1 MLQYGVFI
9 VILSIILKSIMLNA
23 KSKETRYEKIIY
35 ILLAMFVS
43 MAEMHAIA
51 DGGNSGIKNVNEV
64 TNHLR
69 FNGKELTFDTAECR
83 YYATLPSKLLGGGDY
98 AVKVDYSLKNG
109 FGGLTLK
116 IDNVA
121 VGADSV
127 TVLKDVTCARTYQ
140 MTLADSAGDVRA
152 EASVQFTFMPI
163 VEVRVDSSCNSETFT
178 TGAWRVICA
187 DDAGPDTAV
196 IAAFRHRG
204 NFAQYFPKKS
214 YAVKLRDEEGESVD
228 RSYFGLRSDNN
239 WILDAMA
246 ADMTCMRNR
255 VATDLWNEF
264 AERPYYF
271 SKEKKALTGTRGRM
285 VEVFLNGRYNGIYC
299 MTEKLDRKQLKLKK
313 YKEEKKDDDKK
324 DKDEDKKDGDKKR
337 KEKEED
343 DEVGKGEVHGLL
355 YKPADWCYEVLMGH
369 EPYQQTFPRLTP
381 CGFGN
386 TLGVEGWTSFEQ
398 KYPDYEE
405 EAVEW
410 TPLWNAVNFVATS
423 TDEDFEENV
432 GKYFDMP
439 VVNDYYLFIDLL
451 LATDNHGKNIY
462 YFVYDRKGA
471 NGDLISLAPWDLDG
485 VFGARWSGS
494 VEVTKDFTLD
504 LDDYLWNY
512 ESGQHTLFYRLM
524 KSPNLKW
531 KETLASRYA
540 KLRGTVINGDSLA
553 QRFATYANVFVKSG
567 ADKREEARWNSGVW
581 QHSEIVHAVEYCENW
596 VKGRITALDQKYGY
610 STGGV
615 SDVKADFGVTVKG
628 GRQSIVINSRDGRR
642 VNVYGMQGT
651 LVRSVQINA
660 GSTVIDGIAPGMY
673 VVEHQKVVVR

>member
-1 MLQYGVFI
+1 
-9 VILSIILKSIMLNA
+9 
-23 KSKETRYEKIIY
+23 
-35 ILLAMFVS
+35 MFVF

-51 DGGNSGIKNVNEV
+51 DEGNSGIKNVSEV
-64 TNHLR
+64 IDHLR
-69 FNGKELTFDTAECR
+69 FNGKELTFDTAECK
-83 YYATLPSKLLGGGDY
+83 YYATLPQRLLDGGDY
-98 AVKVDYSLKNG
+98 AVRVDYSLKNG

-116 IDNVA
+116 IDSID
-121 VGADSV
+121 ADADGV
-127 TVLKDVTCARTYQ
+127 TVLKDVTCARAYQ
-140 MTLADSAGDVRA
+140 MTLTDSAGDVRA

-163 VEVRVDSSCNSETFT
+163 LEVRVDSSCNSETFT
-178 TGAWRVICA
+178 TGSWRVICA
-187 DDAGPDTAV
+187 DNAGPDTAV

-214 YAVKLRDEEGESVD
+214 YAVKLRDEKGESVD
-228 RSYFGLRSDNN
+228 RAYFGLRSDNN

-264 AERPYYF
+264 AARPYYF

-313 YKEEKKDDDKK
+313 YKEKKKAEDDKDDDKK
-324 DKDEDKKDGDKKR
+324 DKDKKDGDKKR
-337 KEKEED
+337 KEKEKGDD
-343 DEVGKGEVHGLL
+343 DEVSKGEVHGLL

-369 EPYQQTFPRLTP
+369 EPYQRAFPRLTP
-381 CGFGN
+381 NGFSN
-386 TLGVEGWTSFEQ
+386 TLGVEGWTGFEQ

-423 TDEDFEENV
+423 TDEYFDENV

-439 VVNDYYLFIDLL
+439 VVNDYYLFLDLL

-504 LDDYLWNY
+504 LDEYLWNY

-531 KETLASRYA
+531 KEALANRYA
-540 KLRGTVINGDSLA
+540 SLRSTFIDGDSLA
-553 QRFATYANVFVKSG
+553 QRFDTYANVFVKSG
-567 ADKREEARWNSGVW
+567 ADKREEARWSSGVW

-596 VKGRITALDQKYGY
+596 VKGRINALDQKYGY
-610 STGGV
+610 SAGGV
-615 SDVKADFGVTVKG
+615 NDVKLDCSVSVKG
-628 GRQSIVINSRDGRR
+628 GKQSIVINSRVGRR

-660 GSTVIDGIAPGMY
+660 GRTVIDGIAPGVY
-673 VVEHQKVVVR
+673 VVERQKVVVR